1 MATSR
6 PPVPD
11 DLTPAEKRTL
21 MAWVKENYPRWHTAD
36 RLRWVVG
43 ETLDYHR
50 GIGNR
55 SRYEDWPAVVRNR
68 IRHIDAKG
76 WDPFQTRL
84 QFEQPRESR
93 EESSEPVALA
103 DVIEIKRQA

>member
-1 MATSR
+1 MAKSK

-11 DLTPAEKRTL
+11 DLSNTEKRSL
-21 MAWVKENYPRWHTAD
+21 MAWVKVHYPKWWSAD

-55 SRYEDWPAVVRNR
+55 SGYIDWLSVVRNR
-68 IRHIDAKG
+68 IRTIEAKG
-76 WDPFQTRL
+76 WDPFQTRI
-84 QFEQPRESR
+84 QFEHPQEPREG
-93 EESSEPVALA
+93 SSEPVRLA
-103 DVIEIKRQA
+103 DVIQIKRQA

>member
-1 MATSR
+1 MR
-6 PPVPD
+6 
-11 DLTPAEKRTL
+11 
-21 MAWVKENYPRWHTAD
+21 WVKENYERWYSAD

-55 SRYEDWPAVVRNR
+55 NRYEDWLAVVRNR
-68 IRHIDAKG
+68 IRHIEAKG

-84 QFEQPRESR
+84 QFEHPQEPREG
-93 EESSEPVALA
+93 SSEPVQLA
-103 DVIEIKRQA
+103 DVIKLEFGGKK